1 MPVFLKWTFLS
12 LSLLLS
18 SPLSYSSIQ
27 ETDTIDQSEDQKLP
41 PKKIIIQDSIAD
53 TKTALGEFNEA
64 YYEAKRWNKGIDFPP
79 EDINLQ
85 TPQATLEHFIINS
98 RNEDYEQA
106 AYALNLNLLPD
117 DITQKEAAMLAEK
130 LYFILEQRISISWE
144 DLSDRPDGQV
154 DISTTTN
161 KAVAGTPRRSISFGT
176 AELDKRDVAFRLQRI
191 KYQDNSPI
199 WLISSQTVENIEP
212 LYQKFGPRKLDR
224 MIPNWISFKVFG
236 IPVWKIVATILLLM
250 LSYFISRLVSHYI
263 RKFFY
268 KTKKN
273 WIRNIAYRLA
283 SPAGAAVGIL
293 IFYLLLDNL
302 ISFTGPLARGLYT
315 LLLIFFISIFTWLVM
330 RVIDYIMD
338 FFAEHKVGELDEQN
352 AEAKKMMTYISIGR
366 RIFIFIIVILGIS
379 IIFSQFPSLERLGIS
394 LMASAGIATIV
405 FGIAAQSTLGNIIAG
420 IQIAIT
426 KPAKIGDA
434 VIIEDSFGYVED
446 ITFTYMVI
454 KTWDLRRKVI
464 PLKTVISNSFENL
477 SMTNS
482 QTNGVVKVYADH
494 RIDVSKVR
502 EKWAELVKNSELWD
516 GDEEKS
522 PSVQV
527 TEMTHQALEIR
538 CLCSGKDFIT
548 TWDLHCELREKIV
561 KYVGEL
567 EDGMYLTKER
577 VELEKRVNKSPDKE
591 KDN

>member
-1 MPVFLKWTFLS
+1 MISTKFKSLFLLFCLISTIGFA
-12 LSLLLS
+12 
-18 SPLSYSSIQ
+18 YQQ
-27 ETDTIDQSEDQKLP
+27 EKDSTIQSEDQQLP
-41 PKKIIIQDSIAD
+41 PKETIIKDS
-53 TKTALGEFNEA
+53 TANAGSTLKEYSEA
-64 YYEAKRWNKGIDFPP
+64 YFIAGRWNQGIGFPP

-85 TPQATLEHFIINS
+85 SPQAALEHFIIHA
-98 RNEDYEQA
+98 RNKEYKKA

-117 DITQKEAAMLAEK
+117 EIQIAEAAVLAEK
-130 LYFILEQRISISWE
+130 LNFVLKQRISLNWE
-144 DLSDRPDGQV
+144 NISDRPDGQI

-161 KAVAGTPRRSISFGT
+161 KAIAGKPRRSVTFGT
-176 AELDKRDVAFRLQRI
+176 TELDKRDVAFRLQRI
-191 KYQDNSPI
+191 KYKDNSPI

-212 LYQKFGPRKLDR
+212 LYNKFGPRKLDR
-224 MIPNWISFKVFG
+224 MIPNWISFKIFG

-250 LSYFISRLVSHYI
+250 LSYFISRLVSHSI

-268 KTKKN
+268 KTEKN

-283 SPAGAAVGIL
+283 APAGSAVGIL
-293 IFYLLLDNL
+293 VFYLLLNNL

-315 LLLIFFISIFTWLVM
+315 LLLIFFIGIFTWLVM

-352 AEAKKMMTYISIGR
+352 EDAKKTMTYISIGR
-366 RIFIFIIVILGIS
+366 RIFVFIIVILGIFV
-379 IIFSQFPSLERLGIS
+379 IFSQFPSLERLGIS

-420 IQIAIT
+420 VQIAIT

-446 ITFTYMVI
+446 ITFTYMVV

-482 QTNGVVKVYADH
+482 QTNGVVRLYVDH

-502 EKWAELVKNSELWD
+502 AKWAELVKSSELWD

-522 PSVQV
+522 PDVQV

-538 CLCSGKDFIT
+538 CLCSAKDFIT
-548 TWDLHCELREKIV
+548 TWNLHCELREKIV

-567 EDGMYLTKER
+567 ENGLYLTKER
-577 VELEKRVNKSPDKE
+577 VELEEKREDKS
-591 KDN
+591 